1 MGTLASSL
9 IQAAYREG
17 NLLAV
22 GKTPTASELAEALP
36 RLNVFIRGVYGYEL
50 GENLF
55 DWLYPVPQKTSPM
68 NARWPQGPLAS
79 PLNLGPSLAV
89 AQNPPPNVRIVW
101 GAVTGTIYFPQH
113 PEDGARMAVVQGSGA
128 GDMGHVGAI
137 LTLDGNGRTIVDPAD
152 DTAKNTV
159 ALTAPTETTMWLYR
173 ADMATW
179 ILVEDMALTDE
190 CPFPEEFDDF
200 WICALSKRLAPR
212 YSKITASET
221 QETAL
226 VTLARIKARY
236 RQSALTTYGSE
247 GFPRT
252 DQSYLGGS
260 WWW

>member
-9 IQAAYREG
+9 IQSAYREG
-17 NLLAV
+17 NLIPV
-22 GKTPTASELAEALP
+22 GTNPTSGELAEALP
-36 RLNVFIRGVYGYEL
+36 RLNVFIQGVYGYEL

-55 DWLYPVPQKTSPM
+55 DWLFPVPQKTSPM
-68 NARWPQGPLAS
+68 NARWPQAPLAS

-101 GAVTGTIYFPQH
+101 GAVAGTVYFPQS

-128 GDMGHVGAI
+128 GDSGMNGVV
-137 LTLDGNGRTIVDPAD
+137 LTLDGNGRQIMNPAT
-152 DTAKNTV
+152 DTAADTV
-159 ALTAPTETTMWLYR
+159 QLTSPTASVMWLYR
-173 ADMATW
+173 ADMALW
-179 ILVEDMALTDE
+179 IVVQDLALTDE

-200 WICALSKRLAPR
+200 WICALAKRLAPR
-212 YSKITASET
+212 YNKVTASET

-226 VTLARIKARY
+226 VTLARVKARY

-247 GFPRT
+247 SFPRT